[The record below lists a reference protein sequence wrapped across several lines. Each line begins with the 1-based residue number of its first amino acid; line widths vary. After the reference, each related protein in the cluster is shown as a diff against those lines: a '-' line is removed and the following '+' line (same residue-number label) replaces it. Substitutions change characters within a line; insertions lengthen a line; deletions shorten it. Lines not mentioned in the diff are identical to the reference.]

1 MPTWIG
7 LMVQKIKANG
17 IHWIRSKCLIVK
29 NTQKKTN
36 KPKTK
41 QKRTEN
47 KQHKKTKK
55 NTSKTQRKV
64 TTNIKQINRIA
75 MSK

>member
-29 NTQKKTN
+29 NTQKKQTN
-36 KPKTK
+36 QKQNKKEQKTNNI
-41 QKRTEN
+41 KR
-47 KQHKKTKK
+47 QKK
-55 NTSKTQRKV
+55 NTIKTQRKV